1 MKIKKVVLNISIFLL
16 VLAIP
21 ACLALSGVQSHRY
34 SKLAKEV
41 TSLEKKQTELI
52 EKNKRL
58 ISDIGVLSS
67 SARIEKIAIEELGME
82 KASSENIVRIEVK
95 KQK

>member
-1 MKIKKVVLNISIFLL
+1 MGIFLL
-16 VLAIP
+16 ILSIP

-34 SKLAKEV
+34 SKLTKEV
-41 TSLEKKQTELI
+41 TSLEKKQSELI

-82 KASSENIVRIEVK
+82 KASSKDIVRIEVK
-95 KQK
+95 KPK